1 MKCRFLVDQISA
13 KNEELKR
20 LQKENEDST
29 KLLQDTESFFAKL
42 KQVTGVAS
50 LENMLEKFSIQ
61 KISKLD
67 LEKEV
72 SEVERKLSHA
82 KKESLHQDKMFAELK
97 SSGAG
102 HGDVSRSG
110 TDKLNTDIEQSKN
123 DLKVTKALSERLAS
137 ILLELQQSSNGLLQ
151 RLSPYSDIA
160 DLDDRGS
167 SSGDSA
173 SANGSNSK
181 LAVLDSTGGSTKQKT
196 LVTTLDALNQSEQIL
211 AKMLETV
218 TSGMDNNN
226 IAAVVSANNNNTS
239 LNGTMSS
246 TFPFSGTTSSA
257 NGLDSSSSEYN
268 EMDTTVNIRVKSL
281 KMRRADEM
289 AAINNINASNA
300 VVRQPKDP
308 NANGNSGAKSSA
320 ESRANLGAAEIP
332 SRELVKTRSER
343 RLNEEI
349 QKIRREKKKNK

>member
-1 MKCRFLVDQISA
+1 MLSCKNGLLKTVLFLGH
-13 KNEELKR
+13 NP
-20 LQKENEDST
+20 
-29 KLLQDTESFFAKL
+29 
-42 KQVTGVAS
+42 
-50 LENMLEKFSIQ
+50 SIQ

-72 SEVERKLSHA
+72 SEVERKLAHA
-82 KKESLHQDKMFAELK
+82 KKESIHQDKMFADLK

-110 TDKLNTDIEQSKN
+110 TDKLSTDIEQSKN
-123 DLKVTKALSERLAS
+123 DLKLTKALSERLAS

-160 DLDDRGS
+160 DIDDRNTNG
-167 SSGDSA
+167 GDA
-173 SANGSNSK
+173 
-181 LAVLDSTGGSTKQKT
+181 LASTGGSSSNKLALLDNTGGSSSKQKT

-226 IAAVVSANNNNTS
+226 IAAVVSAHNNNNNS
-239 LNGTMSS
+239 LNSTLSS
-246 TFPFSGTTSSA
+246 TFPFGNT
-257 NGLDSSSSEYN
+257 NGLDSSSTSGDFN
-268 EMDTTVNIRVKSL
+268 DTDTTINIRVKSL

-289 AAINNINASNA
+289 AAINNNNALNA
-300 VVRQPKDP
+300 VVRQAKDT
-308 NANGNSGAKSSA
+308 NSNGNSGAKSSA
-320 ESRANLGAAEIP
+320 EARGNTVGGLEIP
-332 SRELVKTRSER
+332 SRELVKNRSER